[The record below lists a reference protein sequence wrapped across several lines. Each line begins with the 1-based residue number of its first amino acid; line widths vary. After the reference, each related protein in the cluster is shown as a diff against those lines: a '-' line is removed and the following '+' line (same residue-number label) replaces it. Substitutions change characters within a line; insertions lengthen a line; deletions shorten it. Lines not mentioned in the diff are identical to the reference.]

1 MKINHLIMLRLFL
14 FDIIV
19 FAELIVLYIKMPGKI
34 NTKYQLL
41 ESQNVL

>member
-1 MKINHLIMLRLFL
+1 MRINHLIMLRLFL

-34 NTKYQLL
+34 DTKT
-41 ESQNVL
+41 NC